1 MRPKRWI
8 LLALFLGPALLSAWL
23 SPALSSG
30 WSRAASGPPETAL
43 PGGMNGRTLLRSD
56 EALDMKVGGA
66 PGAHEIEWMLD
77 GRTVGKDP
85 DLHLQHL
92 RNGEHILS
100 LTYRDSQNQLFAA
113 TGQVRVL
120 EAGPYAI
127 QMAAIQAAIS
137 LPLWE
142 EDNQV
147 FLPLIHH

>member
-1 MRPKRWI
+1 MKPKRWF
-8 LLALFLGPALLSAWL
+8 LLALFLGSALLSAWL

-56 EALDMKVGGA
+56 EARA
-66 PGAHEIEWMLD
+66 
-77 GRTVGKDP
+77 
-85 DLHLQHL
+85 
-92 RNGEHILS
+92 
-100 LTYRDSQNQLFAA
+100 LFSA
-113 TGQVRVL
+113 TTQDKVL

-127 QMAAIQAAIS
+127 QMAAIQAAIF

-142 EDNQV
+142 EDTQV